1 MTYPEGWI
9 PMPAKSLDTDLLV
22 INTIR
27 TLAMDAVQAAN
38 SGHPGTPMA
47 LAPVVY
53 CLWQE
58 FLRFDPED
66 PIWPNRDRF
75 VLSNGHASMLL
86 YSMLHL
92 TGVKAVDSQYERQ
105 GELAVKLDDIKRFR
119 QLGSKCPGH
128 PEYRLTT
135 GVETTTGPLG
145 QGVATSVGMAIA
157 GRWQAAYFN
166 RAGFDLFN
174 YDVYALCGDGDM
186 MEGISGEAASL
197 AGHLKLSN
205 LCWIYDNNKISI
217 EGHTDWAFSD
227 DTATRFIGYGWNVTR
242 VGDANDLEMLRRA
255 FRVFKNTNDRPTL
268 IIVDSHIAYGAPH
281 KQDTGA
287 AHGEPLGEEEIR
299 LTKRVYGW
307 PEDAKFLVPEGVREH
322 LRDGVGRRGRELR
335 EAWEARYR
343 DYQKQ
348 HARLAD
354 HLHRMQRRQL
364 PDGWDRELPEF
375 SADAKGIAGRD
386 ASGKVL
392 NAIAKNLPWLIGGA
406 GDLAPSTKT
415 RLTFEGAGD
424 LTAENPGGRNMHF
437 GVREHAMGAVV
448 NGLSLSK
455 VRGFG
460 AGFLIFSDYARPAIR
475 LGAIMEI
482 PTIHVFTHDSIGVGE
497 DGPTHQ
503 PIEQL
508 ASLRAIPGLITLRPA
523 DANEVM
529 EAWRVIMRLQHQP
542 AALVLSRQPIPTFD
556 RDRYASAG
564 GVARGAYVLADADG
578 GKPDLLLLATGS
590 EVSLCVQA
598 FERLTAEGIQA
609 RVVSMPSW
617 ELFEQQNQS
626 YRDSVIPPEVTA
638 RVSVEQASTFGW
650 ERYAGPTGARIGM
663 ETFGASGPL
672 KELQKKFGFT
682 VERVVEAAR
691 DQLARRP
698 EPVPR

>member
-1 MTYPEGWI
+1 MLQ
-9 PMPAKSLDTDLLV
+9 KSPDPDLLV

-53 CLWQE
+53 CLWQD

-92 TGVKAVDSQYERQ
+92 TGVKAVNSQYERQ
-105 GELAVKLDDIKRFR
+105 GELSVKLEDIKHFR
-119 QLGSKCPGH
+119 QLDSKCPGH
-128 PEYRLTT
+128 PEYRWTS

-166 RAGFDLFN
+166 RPGFELFDYN
-174 YDVYALCGDGDM
+174 VYAVCGDGDM

-217 EGHTDWAFSD
+217 EGHTDWAFTD

-255 FRVFKNTNDRPTL
+255 LRVFKNTTDRPTL
-268 IIVDSHIAYGAPH
+268 IIVDSHIAYGAPN

-299 LTKRVYGW
+299 LTKRFYGW
-307 PEDAKFLVPEGVREH
+307 PEDAKFLVPDGVREH
-322 LRDGVGRRGRELR
+322 LRDGMGKRGRELHQ
-335 EAWEARYR
+335 AWLARYE
-343 DYQKQ
+343 DYRKQ
-348 HARLAD
+348 HPDLAD

-364 PDGWDRELPEF
+364 PDGWDRDLPSF
-375 SADAKGIAGRD
+375 PGDPKGLASRD
-386 ASGKVL
+386 SSGKVL

-415 RLTFEGAGD
+415 RLTFDGAGD
-424 LTAENPGGRNMHF
+424 LTPDNPGGRNMHF
-437 GVREHAMGAVV
+437 GVREHAMAAVV

-455 VRGFG
+455 VRAFG
-460 AGFLIFSDYARPAIR
+460 STFLIFSDYARPALR
-475 LGAIMEI
+475 LSAIMEI

-503 PIEQL
+503 PVEQL
-508 ASLRAIPGLITLRPA
+508 PSLRAIPGLITLRPA
-523 DANEVM
+523 DANEVV
-529 EAWRVIMRLQHQP
+529 EAWRVIMKLQHQP
-542 AALVLSRQPIPTFD
+542 VVLVLSRQALPTFD
-556 RDRYASAG
+556 RQRYAAAS
-564 GVARGAYVLADADG
+564 GVAKGAYVLADDPA

-590 EVSLCVQA
+590 EVSLCVEA
-598 FERLTAEGIQA
+598 FERLTAEGIRA

-617 ELFEQQNQS
+617 ELFEQQSQS
-626 YRDSVIPPEVTA
+626 YRDSVLPPEVTA

-650 ERYAGPTGARIGM
+650 ERYVGPAGTMIGM
-663 ETFGASGPL
+663 ASFGASAPL

-682 VERVVEAAR
+682 VDRVVEAAR
-691 DQLARRP
+691 SQLTHRP
-698 EPVPR
+698 EAVSTH